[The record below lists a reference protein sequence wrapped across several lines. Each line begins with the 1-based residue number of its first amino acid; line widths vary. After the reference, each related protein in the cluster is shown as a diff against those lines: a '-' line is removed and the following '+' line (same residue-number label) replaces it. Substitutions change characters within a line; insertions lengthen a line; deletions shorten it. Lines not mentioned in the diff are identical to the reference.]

1 MKKLDLVCNTMILT
15 GFIMKM
21 IRKVKPQ
28 KRSDVYVPAYAIVS
42 PFYIQGKLREGIILG
57 YADDEES
64 ADWMSRTTPIRSVT
78 ISLDVQPGVLGYT
91 KIISIY
97 DWCSPNA
104 MPASIRKWINEHNAE
119 KTVISRIAGILN
131 GKLKR
136 K

>member
-21 IRKVKPQ
+21 LRKVKSQ
-28 KRSDVYVPAYAIVS
+28 KRSSVYVPAYAIVS
-42 PFYIQGKLREGIILG
+42 PVYIREKLREGIILG
-57 YADDEES
+57 YSDDEEA
-64 ADWMSRTTPIRSVT
+64 ADCMSRTTPIRSVT
-78 ISLDVQPGVLGYT
+78 IALDVQPGVLGYT

-97 DWCSPNA
+97 DWCSPNE
-104 MPASIRKWINEHNAE
+104 MPASIRKWINEHKAE

>member
-21 IRKVKPQ
+21 LRKVKSQ
-28 KRSDVYVPAYAIVS
+28 KHSAVYVPAYAIVN
-42 PFYIQGKLREGIILG
+42 PFYKNGKLREGIILG
-57 YADDEES
+57 YSDDAELADC
-64 ADWMSRTTPIRSVT
+64 MSRTTPIRSVT
-78 ISLDVQPGVLGYT
+78 IALDVQPGVLGYT

-97 DWCSPNA
+97 EWCSPNE
-104 MPASIRKWINEHNAE
+104 MPSSIRDWINEHKVE
-119 KTVISRIAGILN
+119 KAVISRIAEILN